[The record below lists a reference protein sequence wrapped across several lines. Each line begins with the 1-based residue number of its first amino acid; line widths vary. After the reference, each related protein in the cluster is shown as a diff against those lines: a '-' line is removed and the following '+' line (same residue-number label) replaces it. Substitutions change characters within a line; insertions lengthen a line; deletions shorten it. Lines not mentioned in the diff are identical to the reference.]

1 MLWCWE
7 SWDVCERVRLA
18 DMHAVMPD
26 MCELQTKEVLTKPPK
41 YIWHTDLRLSHGRL
55 RLRPMPTTTSPL
67 QYDLADL
74 QYVVPSCQGQHW

>member
-26 MCELQTKEVLTKPPK
+26 MCELQTKEVLTKTAEIHLA
-41 YIWHTDLRLSHGRL
+41 YRLETDPRILA
-55 RLRPMPTTTSPL
+55 TTISREA
-67 QYDLADL
+67 Q
-74 QYVVPSCQGQHW
+74 